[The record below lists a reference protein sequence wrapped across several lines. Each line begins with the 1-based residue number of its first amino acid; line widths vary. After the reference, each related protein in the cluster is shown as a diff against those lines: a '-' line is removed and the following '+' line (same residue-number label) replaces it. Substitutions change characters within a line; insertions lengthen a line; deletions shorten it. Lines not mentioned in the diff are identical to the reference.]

1 MFNLSPFKLMI
12 IVAVILIFLG
22 PDKLPQAARQI
33 GEGWRSLK
41 KFQQRVESEVREA
54 IPSLPSS
61 GDLARVVRSPVNLL
75 NEIADRTARIDDLG
89 DVEDSPIESVEDALT
104 QAPEAAEPPMPTEYK
119 APPPPPDP
127 SWN

>member
-1 MFNLSPFKLMI
+1 MLNLSPFKIMI

-33 GEGWRSLK
+33 GQGWRQLK
-41 KFQQRVESEVREA
+41 QFQQKVETEVRDA

-61 GDLARVVRSPVNLL
+61 SDLARVVRSPVNLL
-75 NEIADRTARIDDLG
+75 NELADR
-89 DVEDSPIESVEDALT
+89 
-104 QAPEAAEPPMPTEYK
+104 AAEPAKDETEEPVDPHAVFGAPEESDEEPTTYQPPV
-119 APPPPPDP
+119 APPDA

>member
-33 GEGWRSLK
+33 GQGWRSLK
-41 KFQQRVESEVREA
+41 KFQQRVEAEVREA

-61 GDLARVVRSPVNLL
+61 GDLARVVRSPINLL
-75 NEIADRTARIDDLG
+75 NEIASRTQSIDDLG
-89 DVEDSPIESVEDALT
+89 DVEDGPLPSEIHATEP
-104 QAPEAAEPPMPTEYK
+104 APETPMAGEYFP
-119 APPPPPDP
+119 PPPPPDP

>member
-1 MFNLSPFKLMI
+1 MI

-22 PDKLPQAARQI
+22 PDKLPQAAHQI

-41 KFQQRVESEVREA
+41 KFQQRVENEVREA

-75 NEIADRTARIDDLG
+75 NEIASRTQSIDDMG
-89 DVEDSPIESVEDALT
+89 DIEDGPLPSELHP
-104 QAPEAAEPPMPTEYK
+104 AEPDPETPSAGEYI